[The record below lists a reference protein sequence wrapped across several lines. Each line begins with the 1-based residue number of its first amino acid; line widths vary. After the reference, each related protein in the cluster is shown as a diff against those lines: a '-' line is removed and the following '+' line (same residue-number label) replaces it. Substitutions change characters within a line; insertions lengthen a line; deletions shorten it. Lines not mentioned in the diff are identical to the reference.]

1 MANLKKNNEINGN
14 ESFLKAETG
23 YMVTL
28 YEVSLSKSLI
38 KINHNAGIFH
48 SSNDQNF
55 SNLKKSKIM
64 FFFQTNLALNLYI
77 TVKLISCLIS

>member
-28 YEVSLSKSLI
+28 YEVSLSKSLM
-38 KINHNAGIFH
+38 KINNNAGIFH

-55 SNLKKSKIM
+55 SNLKKSKIK
-64 FFFQTNLALNLYI
+64 FFLPN
-77 TVKLISCLIS
+77 KSCFEFVHNS